1 MQRRMTGARFAGL
14 AGIAAVLLSL
24 IVSVEAQRGGGAA
37 GGPDPAAAPTP
48 RLPNGKPDLT
58 GSWGGAAN
66 LTGSGAPGVT
76 VGDMFRRCTPFQSKN
91 CMEWTNQ
98 SEDWPFMSGM
108 RLDMRQ
114 PMYKPEFWDKIIE
127 LDQWTNREDPVMT
140 CLPLGVPRQG
150 PPARI
155 FATDTDVT
163 FIYRAGVDGAGGYAE
178 FRMIPIDGKPH
189 DPRRANNYTY
199 FGYTVGR
206 WEGDTLVL
214 DSIGFSDETWLGR
227 GGFFHTD
234 KMRAIEKFTRTGN
247 QLRYEVTIDDAD
259 VLLQP
264 WDMPVRTLRLSP
276 TNTIVAERGSCTE
289 SEHNEVSTQYRH

>member
-1 MQRRMTGARFAGL
+1 MKRQMTGARLL
-14 AGIAAVLLSL
+14 ATVAVLLGS
-24 IVSVEAQRGGGAA
+24 IVSAAAQGGGGFGAPPPA
-37 GGPDPAAAPTP
+37 DPNAPTP

-58 GSWGGAAN
+58 GSWGGAVN
-66 LTGSGAPGVT
+66 LTGAGAPGVT

-155 FATDTDVT
+155 FATDTDIT

-234 KMRAIEKFTRTGN
+234 KMRAIEKFTRKGN
-247 QLRYEVTIDDAD
+247 QLLYEVTIEDPD
-259 VLLQP
+259 VLLEP
-264 WDMPVRTLRLSP
+264 WVMPARTLRLSP
-276 TNTIVAERGSCTE
+276 TNAIIAERGSCTE
-289 SEHNEVSTQYRH
+289 TEHNEVSTQYRH